1 MLPASKNSTSF
12 WFPPDFSWLNVVVIP
27 MPSAN
32 DIGKSWYRVHTLQNM
47 SIFTSIVNIKPSN
60 NSTKVY
66 PDSKHP
72 KPAPPSVHGSDLLLC
87 PGIHLN
93 GSDKGEVHLGSD
105 RISIRIHPSNHQ
117 NVPQCTTKSMQ
128 CACWVWVPRTSRW
141 ENRPV
146 GCPIWASD
154 TETSVL
160 TRAFQTHQRAISDT
174 GLRQNYQHWQAG
186 PVILSSWFWFTI
198 D

>member
-1 MLPASKNSTSF
+1 L
-12 WFPPDFSWLNVVVIP
+12 WIP
-27 MPSAN
+27 FL
-32 DIGKSWYRVHTLQNM
+32 WR
-47 SIFTSIVNIKPSN
+47 NIKPSN